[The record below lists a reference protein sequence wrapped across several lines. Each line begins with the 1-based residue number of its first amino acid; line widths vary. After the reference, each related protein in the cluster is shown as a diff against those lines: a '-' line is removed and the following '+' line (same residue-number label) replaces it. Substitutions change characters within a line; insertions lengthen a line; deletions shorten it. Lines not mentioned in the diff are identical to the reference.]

1 MAGDPRQIVLAS
13 NNQGKL
19 AELRALFEPWDV
31 ALLNQAEL
39 GIEPSPETAPTFV
52 ENALTKARHAAER
65 SGCPAIGDD
74 SGLVVEALG
83 GAPGI
88 YSARFAG
95 ELASDAEN
103 NVKLVA
109 ALAGH
114 PLPHRA
120 MFYCVLVYLH
130 SPDDPAPLIA
140 HGDWHGEIVRE
151 PRGAGGF
158 GYDPH
163 FLIPALRCTAAQLS
177 AQQKHR
183 HSHRGRAAHS
193 LAAQYLDARGERH
206 RSQL

>member
-1 MAGDPRQIVLAS
+1 MGESRQIVLAS

-39 GIEPSPETAPTFV
+39 GIEPIPERAPTFL

-95 ELASDAEN
+95 EVASDAEN

-114 PLPHRA
+114 PPPHRA

-130 SPDDPAPLIA
+130 APNDPAPLVA
-140 HGDWHGEIVRE
+140 SGDWHGEIVPE

-163 FLIPALRCTAAQLS
+163 FLIPELRCTAAQLS
-177 AQQKHR
+177 AEQKHR
-183 HSHRGRAAHS
+183 HSHRGRAARS
-193 LAAQYLDARGERH
+193 LVAQYQDARGERPG
-206 RSQL
+206 SQR